1 MPFCQQCGSQASSTA
16 QFCFNCGADIAAP
29 AASLKGLS
37 LGWLEKFAALQKG
50 GGVDLP
56 QSIELTLGERSKVL
70 FNIWAFLFGPLYYL
84 AKGMWKKALSLSA
97 IALALCLALRWTL
110 GALGLGA
117 SHFATLSLLIGPAL
131 FATRA
136 NVDYFKKMVLGD
148 NGWV

>member
-16 QFCFNCGADIAAP
+16 EFCFNCGADIAAP
-29 AASLKGLS
+29 KAALKGLS
-37 LGWLEKFAALQKG
+37 LDWKSTFASLQKG

-56 QSIELTLGERSKVL
+56 QSIELTLSERSRVL
-70 FNIWAFLFGPLYYL
+70 FNVWAFLFGPLYYL

-97 IALALCLALRWTL
+97 IALTLYLALNWVL
-110 GALGLGA
+110 GLLGLGA
-117 SHFATLSLLIGPAL
+117 SKFATLSVLIGPAL

-148 NGWV
+148 KGWV